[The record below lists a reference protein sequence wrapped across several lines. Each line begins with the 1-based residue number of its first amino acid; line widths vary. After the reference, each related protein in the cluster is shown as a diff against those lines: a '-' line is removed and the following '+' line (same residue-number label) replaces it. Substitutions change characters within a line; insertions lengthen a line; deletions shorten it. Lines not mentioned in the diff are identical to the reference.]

1 LYYEHTSIPTNSTGL
16 WVDVVSSRPNPLFLT
31 LRFGA
36 SEDYFE
42 GMSKE
47 PLSIEILLQKQK
59 EQREAAA
66 KVTISS

>member
-1 LYYEHTSIPTNSTGL
+1 M
-16 WVDVVSSRPNPLFLT
+16 FLT